1 MRGFLEFDGR
11 TLKNAIGAADF
22 KHPYLDKEGN
32 LRVKMYDTYDFNK
45 NATDALNI
53 AGRKEMEK
61 GNLKPYFS
69 IHDIIISKDKLDEIW
84 K

>member
-1 MRGFLEFDGR
+1 
-11 TLKNAIGAADF
+11 
-22 KHPYLDKEGN
+22 
-32 LRVKMYDTYDFNK
+32 MYDTYDFNK
-45 NATDALNI
+45 NATDALNK
-53 AGRKEMEK
+53 AGRREMEK